1 MSTSTRTVGKA
12 AQAAGL
18 TPKAVRLYE
27 ARGLLPEAERTE
39 AGYRTYTDDDITV
52 LRFIGQAKTLG
63 LSLAEI
69 RDILDIRRGGT
80 MPCRHVVRLLDQ
92 RIREVDHTLTELR
105 QLRLSLA
112 DTRATAQDQM
122 QDGDAVCGIIEHA
135 R

>member
-69 RDILDIRRGGT
+69 RD
-80 MPCRHVVRLLDQ
+80 
-92 RIREVDHTLTELR
+92 VDHTLTELR

-112 DTRATAQDQM
+112 DTRATAQDRM
-122 QDGDAVCGIIEHA
+122 QDGDAVCGIIQHA

>member
-69 RDILDIRRGGT
+69 RDILDIRRGGR
-80 MPCRHVVRLLDQ
+80 MPCRNVVRLLDQ

-112 DTRATAQDQM
+112 DTRATAQDRM
-122 QDGDAVCGIIEHA
+122 QDGDAVCGIIQHA

>member
-80 MPCRHVVRLLDQ
+80 TPCRHVVRLLDQ
-92 RIREVDHTLTELR
+92 RIREVDRTLTELR
-105 QLRLSLA
+105 QLRRSLA
-112 DTRATAQDQM
+112 GTRATAQDQM

>member
-112 DTRATAQDQM
+112 DTRATAQDRM
-122 QDGDAVCGIIEHA
+122 QDGDAVCGIIQHA

>member
-27 ARGLLPEAERTE
+27 AKGLLPEAERTE

-80 MPCRHVVRLLDQ
+80 TPCRHVVRLLDQ
-92 RIREVDHTLTELR
+92 RIAR
-105 QLRLSLA
+105 S
-112 DTRATAQDQM
+112 TAPSPSSASSA
-122 QDGDAVCGIIEHA
+122 GP
-135 R
+135 